1 MKAKYGGEILAWQP
15 ETGVAVLQLSPKE
28 TERVRAES
36 LAGKVSQQAVAI
48 EPKASVTSPEVEA
61 QGSNAWA
68 GGGMLGRG
76 GSTSALPGTLPGQNA
91 LSWYQISLYRA
102 HGISRKF
109 GAGVKVAVIDTG
121 LDLTHPMFK
130 NRLAPATEWRD
141 FIDNDN
147 NPQEVSGG
155 KSYGHGTAVA
165 GLILQVA
172 PRTTILPIRVLGSDG
187 RGDTAR
193 IISAIDYAIGA
204 GAQVIN
210 LSLGTNG
217 WTSAL
222 YTICGAAKQ
231 KGVRIVASSGNNG
244 MKDGITSPAQY
255 SWSPD
260 TVGFSFGIGSV
271 DANDNLSSFS
281 NYGAA
286 LYATAPGEKLYTAF
300 PDKQVATSTG
310 TSFAAPL
317 FTGAIALAYSEM
329 PNAADRANLQTYL
342 WNSLDFTVNQ
352 KNKGKST
359 NVQRL
364 NLEKLIRN
372 LPGFTLPT
380 QIQPGDYGLVNTNS
394 RKCLDVSGASTSS
407 GEQRGQRAAVDLP
420 RRSQPKMAYRAG
432 G

>member
-36 LAGKVSQQAVAI
+36 LAGKVSQQAVAV
-48 EPKASVTSPEVEA
+48 EPNAPVTSPEVEA

-68 GGGMLGRG
+68 GGWDAWAGGWDAWAGGWDAWAG
-76 GSTSALPGTLPGQNA
+76 GSTSALPSTLPGQNA
-91 LSWYQISLYRA
+91 LSWYQISLYQA

-193 IISAIDYAIGA
+193 IISAIDYAISA

-255 SWSPD
+255 S
-260 TVGFSFGIGSV
+260 
-271 DANDNLSSFS
+271 
-281 NYGAA
+281 
-286 LYATAPGEKLYTAF
+286 
-300 PDKQVATSTG
+300 
-310 TSFAAPL
+310 
-317 FTGAIALAYSEM
+317 
-329 PNAADRANLQTYL
+329 
-342 WNSLDFTVNQ
+342 
-352 KNKGKST
+352 
-359 NVQRL
+359 
-364 NLEKLIRN
+364 
-372 LPGFTLPT
+372 
-380 QIQPGDYGLVNTNS
+380 
-394 RKCLDVSGASTSS
+394 
-407 GEQRGQRAAVDLP
+407 
-420 RRSQPKMAYRAG
+420 
-432 G
+432 